1 MGFFI
6 SPVDPRVTPGFEQP
20 LSPAPT
26 SVNYPDGLN
35 GERVETPDG
44 VLILQQPTRDSR
56 PRQWVWRGYPGML
69 VPYEKQFQ
77 RLQAFRSRY
86 RQEAGQS
93 PYVWVKDSTTKRLR
107 RRISVTATVAGSG
120 STATTITLA
129 ASTTV
134 MSDAV
139 VEVLSGTGAN
149 QIRNVTSMTSTVL
162 TVPTLATIPHGATVR
177 ITGWVD
183 DWFRVRV
190 LDVSRKL
197 RDDGGNVRYDTTTVE
212 FVLADDLYNDLG

>member
-6 SPVDPRVTPGFEQP
+6 SPVDPRVTPGFEQQ

-26 SVNYPDGLN
+26 VVNYPDGLN
-35 GERVETPDG
+35 GDRVETPDG
-44 VLILQQPTRDSR
+44 MLILQQPTKDSR
-56 PRQWVWRGYPGML
+56 SRQWVWRGYPGML

-77 RLQAFRSRY
+77 RLQAFRARY

-93 PYVWVKDSTTKRLR
+93 PYVWVRDSTTKRLR
-107 RRISVTATVAGSG
+107 RRASVTATVTASG
-120 STATTITLA
+120 STATTIQLT
-129 ASTTV
+129 SGTTV
-134 MSDAV
+134 ISDAV
-139 VEVLSGTGAN
+139 VEVISGTGVN
-149 QIRNVTSMTSTVL
+149 QIRNVTSMTSMVL
-162 TVPTLATIPHGATVR
+162 TVPTLTTIPNGATVR

-197 RDDGGNVRYDTTTVE
+197 RDEGGNVRYETTTLE
-212 FVLADDLYNDLG
+212 FVIDDTQYNDLG